1 MYIIQYK
8 GKKVMSEEE
17 LKYRDNMKN
26 VGRKFDE
33 FNLDIP
39 ISLKDYEISN
49 LEKPNHYDK
58 NGIGYIEYNLSKL

>member
-1 MYIIQYK
+1 
-8 GKKVMSEEE
+8 
-17 LKYRDNMKN
+17 MKN

-39 ISLKDYEISN
+39 ISLKGYEISN